1 MCRALYAGGS
11 TLDYSSSNFFAA
23 TSYLCGGDTAIG
35 GVGRH
40 VPFGLAGEL
49 LHVILDRAGIG
60 KMRDASER

>member
-1 MCRALYAGGS
+1 LYAGGS

-23 TSYLCGGDTAIG
+23 TSYLCGDTAI